1 MIDVDCY
8 YNTERSLVARG
19 EKMGVCMGSIDECGS
34 RDKNRANAPEL
45 LGTADVFIYR
55 FVTRVSERCLK

>member
-1 MIDVDCY
+1 
-8 YNTERSLVARG
+8 
-19 EKMGVCMGSIDECGS
+19 MGVCMGSIDECGG

-55 FVTRVSERCLK
+55 FVTRVSERCFKW